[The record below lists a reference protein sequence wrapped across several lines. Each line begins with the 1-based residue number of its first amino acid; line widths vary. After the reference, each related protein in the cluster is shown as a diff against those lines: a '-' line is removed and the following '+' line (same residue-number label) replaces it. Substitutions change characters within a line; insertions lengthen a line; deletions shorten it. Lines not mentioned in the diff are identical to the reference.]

1 MRDSPIGE
9 GFIGNGGILTPAA
22 ADRDQSQLARLI
34 DREQLARTLEL
45 RLAEVVAHAQQRG
58 FPRPVAYYRGR
69 MLWEERS
76 VKQWLAG
83 HRNA

>member
-1 MRDSPIGE
+1 ME
-9 GFIGNGGILTPAA
+9 GVVMPEGAD
-22 ADRDQSQLARLI
+22 ADRSQLSRLI

-45 RLAEVVAHAQQRG
+45 RLGEVVAHAEQRG

-76 VKQWLAG
+76 IKQWLAG
-83 HRNA
+83 HRNP

>member
-1 MRDSPIGE
+1 MPE
-9 GFIGNGGILTPAA
+9 G
-22 ADRDQSQLARLI
+22 ADEDRSQLSRLI

-45 RLAEVVAHAQQRG
+45 RLGEVVAHAQQRG

-76 VKQWLAG
+76 IKQWLAG
-83 HRNA
+83 HRNP